1 MHIYIHIE
9 KVDCDIR
16 LGFSFYARC
25 LLIISARSRRKKER
39 EREEGERRSVFL
51 NKSRRNVVKHYNSFR
66 VVNLETVSF
75 TSQAL
80 IRPFLEA
87 TVL

>member
-9 KVDCDIR
+9 KVNCDIR

-39 EREEGERRSVFL
+39 ERERRGSDAQFFL
-51 NKSRRNVVKHYNSFR
+51 ISLVG
-66 VVNLETVSF
+66 
-75 TSQAL
+75 TSL
-80 IRPFLEA
+80 SIIIHFES
-87 TVL
+87 